1 MLAAAVF
8 GQFHSMFLNW
18 IKKRISIFGVNA
30 YKWASLSDNQP
41 KLPATRENEVLKSF
55 ARFFR
60 NLSIFYAKSVRCEF
74 RWKKTW
80 RQRRF
85 CQKSVIFMAILFS
98 DFNNVCI
105 CMDSW
110 PHWRIYLYCNKT
122 SWKTSQR
129 LKTSFKEK
137 FSSKRFFIKLYYMD
151 CLEITTVSAVYIYI
165 YRYMYT

>member
-8 GQFHSMFLNW
+8 FCQFCSMFLNW

-41 KLPATRENEVLKSF
+41 KLSATRENEVLKSF
-55 ARFFR
+55 ARFLR

-85 CQKSVIFMAILFS
+85 CQKSVIFMAVLFS

-129 LKTSFKEK
+129 PKPVLKKSFRAND
-137 FSSKRFFIKLYYMD
+137 FS
-151 CLEITTVSAVYIYI
+151 
-165 YRYMYT
+165 